1 MANKSNVYG
10 MTKMFVSIG
19 AKSEYPKRYRGPRRN
34 IRCAIFPINGAKIVY
49 QRRNKDNMSHC
60 SSLLLDMGKKND
72 YIENS
77 NSSLSA
83 QRYFL
88 FYNKTNK
95 EALEELFQFIK
106 DNFEELFLDNR
117 KESRESIISRE
128 KVRVQ
133 KLVEGYPKNGREHP
147 YYDQHMQYLGLLNN
161 LENENEVTV

>member
-19 AKSEYPKRYRGPRRN
+19 AKSKPAISYHKPSRN

-72 YIENS
+72 YLEDS
-77 NSSLSA
+77 NSPLSA
-83 QRYFL
+83 QRYYL

-106 DNFEELFLDNR
+106 DNFEELFLNNR
-117 KESRESIISRE
+117 KESRESIIARE

-147 YYDQHMQYLGLLNN
+147 YYDQHMQYLELLNN
-161 LENENEVTV
+161 LENENEAIV